1 MALSY
6 CKLCSLLLT
15 EHFGEVIG
23 KVAEDLQWGPKL
35 LPNIVSSTGLSTA
48 KVKKA
53 LAILIQYGFVRY
65 EKSKCPW
72 RAEYIYLPEKVLLLL
87 RYQRYLELI
96 DTKYGEESRLL
107 LEEIMKY
114 GSITESSAILK
125 VVEVLKKDEKSTS
138 DSVIALRNKFHALIT
153 GRYLIRCANPCKTEA
168 DEPNLSSVPRLTL
181 IEAELHRPAVIDV
194 NVLCKAAEGQTC
206 KPEDI
211 GDANVR
217 WRLNYDRFHQ
227 DMRDEMMI
235 DAMRRRFDD
244 NAAEL
249 MKQLLQ
255 LMYLRTEAWCS
266 DSNPVPVLE
275 LKDAI
280 SKKSANAYL
289 SQYFEQYLKILEEDS
304 CRFLTKVGTGDVS
317 SAQLCV
323 NMAKAIL
330 QLTSTAIEN
339 VIEQRFGM
347 KAARIF
353 RLVKTK
359 KFVEQEQI
367 QQLAMI
373 SDKEAKQ
380 ITYKLLQENFLQ
392 MQELRKPAAGSGPNK
407 SFFLFHVDLNLVV
420 HTVTEMC
427 HKAIYNALIRSRS
440 ELTNHMRLMEK
451 HERLEAASQLLRE
464 QGTEQEQIDALVDE
478 WLSLPERNL
487 LESVKKSLEKLKTA
501 EIQIDNTLFLLQL
514 FTYYQ
519 HLTMP
524 KITSKK
530 KSQIE

>member
-23 KVAEDLQWGPKL
+23 KVADDLQWGPKL
-35 LPNIVSSTGLSTA
+35 LPNIVSSTGLNTA

-53 LAILIQYGFVRY
+53 LAILIQYGFVMY

-96 DTKYGEESRLL
+96 DNKYGNESRML
-107 LEEIMKY
+107 LEEIMKH
-114 GSITESSAILK
+114 GSSTESSAILK
-125 VVEVLKKDEKSTS
+125 AVELLKSDAKSISDCVV
-138 DSVIALRNKFHALIT
+138 ALRNKFHNLIT
-153 GRYLIRCANPCKTEA
+153 SRYLIRCANPCKSETAE
-168 DEPNLSSVPRLTL
+168 EPSPSVPRLVVN
-181 IEAELHRPAVIDV
+181 EVDLHRPAVVDV
-194 NVLCKAAEGQTC
+194 NVLCNAAEGQPHTAQHF
-206 KPEDI
+206 

-227 DMRDEMMI
+227 DMRDEVMI
-235 DAMRRRFDD
+235 DAMKRRFDD
-244 NAAEL
+244 NAGEL

-275 LKDAI
+275 LKDAVA
-280 SKKSANAYL
+280 KKSANPYL
-289 SQYFEQYLKILEEDS
+289 TQYFEQYLKIMEEDS

-317 SAQLCV
+317 NSQLCV
-323 NMAKAIL
+323 NMAKAFL

-339 VIEQRFGM
+339 VVEQRFGM

-420 HTVTEMC
+420 HTVSEMC

-440 ELTNHMRLMEK
+440 ELTNHKRLMEK
-451 HERLEAASQLLRE
+451 HERLEAASELLRE
-464 QGTEQEQIDALVDE
+464 QGTDQEQIDALVDE

-514 FTYYQ
+514 YTYYQ

-524 KITSKK
+524 KFSSKK